1 MVCFQG
7 DSVSVKEM
15 FLIGRILYFLTKLTA
30 NAIFFKGTLQSENGR
45 PEAIFVS

>member
-30 NAIFFKGTLQSENGR
+30 NAIFLREHHRAKTEDQKQSL
-45 PEAIFVS
+45 